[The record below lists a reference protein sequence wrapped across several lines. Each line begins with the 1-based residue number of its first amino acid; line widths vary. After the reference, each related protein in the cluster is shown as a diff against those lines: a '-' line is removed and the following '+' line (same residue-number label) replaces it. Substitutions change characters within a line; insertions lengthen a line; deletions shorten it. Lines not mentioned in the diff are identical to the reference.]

1 MLTRKQL
8 AALRGHKASGPN
20 RLKKAIELAGVTQ
33 EQVADAIDS
42 SQSHVTEIANGNYS
56 KLPLETA
63 RSLSRFFGCSIE
75 DLFPAREAVAS

>member
-8 AALRGHKASGPN
+8 AELKAAKLVGAN
-20 RLKKAIELAGVTQ
+20 KLKKAIDLAKSTQ
-33 EQVADAIDS
+33 EQVADGIGV

-63 RSLSRFFGCSIE
+63 RDLSKFFGCQIE
-75 DLFPAREAVAS
+75 DLFPERQAVA